1 MTIRAGVVGVGRL
14 GAIHARLLSQSPDFD
29 FVGVLD
35 TDANRATEVATDFGG
50 RSFDNLHDLAE
61 QADALIIAVPTSAH
75 AEVASAALEHGC
87 HVLVEKPL
95 TPTVEEANRLVALA
109 ADRGRVLGVG
119 HVERFNGVLMA
130 CRPYLDAPRFIESR
144 RLAAFQL
151 RGTDVTV
158 VLDLMIHDI
167 DLVLGLVDQPL
178 VDVQAIGASVIT
190 GSIDMANARLTFADG
205 AVADISASR
214 VSLQPFRQ
222 LRLYQKSG
230 YFSLNLAEGRGEH
243 LRTTGASPT
252 EVQGIQDLVERIPLT
267 AVEGE
272 PLGRELEA
280 FGAAIR
286 GEPSR
291 LVTGEKGREA
301 LEVAIRITREIEEST
316 DVSAQDP

>member
-14 GAIHARLLSQSPDFD
+14 GAVHARLLSGSTEFD
-29 FVGVLD
+29 LVGVHD
-35 TDANRATEVATDFGG
+35 VDADRSDQVAREYST
-50 RSFDNLHDLAE
+50 RSLERDSLLAE
-61 QADALIIAVPTSAH
+61 CEAVVIAVPTPDH
-75 AEVASAALEHGC
+75 AEVACAALEAGC

-95 TPTVEEANRLVALA
+95 APSLTEADRIVALA
-109 ADRGRVLGVG
+109 GERGRILGVG

-144 RLAAFQL
+144 RLAAFQP

-158 VLDLMIHDI
+158 ILDLMIHDI
-167 DLVLGLVDQPL
+167 DLVLGLVDQPI
-178 VDVQAIGASVIT
+178 VDVQAIGASILT

-214 VSLQPFRQ
+214 VSLKPFRQ

-230 YFSLNLAEGRGEH
+230 YFSLDLAGGTGEH
-243 LRTTGASPT
+243 LRTTDRPPT
-252 EVQGIQDLVERIPLT
+252 EIRGIQDIVERIPLT
-267 AVEGE
+267 AVPGE
-272 PLGRELEA
+272 PLARELEA

-291 LVTGEKGREA
+291 LVTGVKGREA
-301 LEVAIRITREIEEST
+301 LDVAIRITREIEEST
-316 DVSAQDP
+316 DVTAEDS